1 MRSLFLGIMAISTSL
16 WAAHP
21 ICVRHYAE
29 KDGVDVCER
38 FPDAYAYLAPLK
50 AELQKP
56 ICARVYMAFY
66 CEQSANVYEYVESLN
81 KGRICVLND
90 NQPPVSRLCETVPQF
105 YEYIKEKSED

>member
-1 MRSLFLGIMAISTSL
+1 MRSLLLGLIVFSTSL

-29 KDGVDVCER
+29 KDGIDVCER
-38 FPDAYAYLAPLK
+38 FSDTYAYVAPLK

-56 ICARVYMAFY
+56 VCARMYMPLY
-66 CEQSANVYEYVESLN
+66 CAQSPNLYEWVNSLN

-90 NQPPVSRLCETVPQF
+90 NQPPVSQLCETVPQF
-105 YEYIKEKSED
+105 YEYIKEGSEE